1 MLNDTEES
9 QQPHPANQDGIG
21 ELDAGLVSAAL
32 ALPIVV
38 AIGLNAIVIANFL
51 ADHAQA
57 ILTWTGVALIVI
69 GGLLYW
75 SLWATLLDH
84 FRESKAYSFKDA
96 AYDDLMLAWSM
107 ALMMSGGIALILRG
121 NLWDAAGAA
130 IVTAGTLS
138 MITSLVV
145 IYVQTL
151 DGQDSKIPSITRMG
165 QLSAIAGAVLA
176 SIGIAILSR
185 THWPRSLAGKWRRPG
200 WGIQRCQQAC
210 EG

>member
-1 MLNDTEES
+1 MLNDADES
-9 QQPHPANQDGIG
+9 QQPHPANQDGVG
-21 ELDAGLVSAAL
+21 ALDAGLVSAAL

-51 ADHAQA
+51 VDHAQA

-75 SLWATLLDH
+75 SLWTTLLDH
-84 FRESKAYSFKDA
+84 FRESKAYSLKDET
-96 AYDDLMLAWSM
+96 YDDLKFAWSM
-107 ALMMSGGIALILRG
+107 ALVMSGGIALILRG

-165 QLSAIAGAVLA
+165 QLSAITGAVLA

-185 THWPRSLAGKWRRPG
+185 TQLA
-200 WGIQRCQQAC
+200 
-210 EG
+210 